1 MVRIPLHRVIASFN
15 IAGVAGIF
23 TLGLLLAA
31 PARAAIPAG
40 YKGMP
45 FDPKVVGGAMV
56 IPPGVKAG
64 PYAIPGAIDF
74 VNYDMGGDGVG
85 YHTDAHYTTKDGDGY
100 RTDRPT
106 ATMSLTSPSKPDLIY
121 GTGTA
126 QDGMAY
132 PTGDFYIG
140 SVHPGDWFNYTVD
153 VKTAGTYALSSSFST
168 GNGPPGGEGGDGQM
182 ELQISVDGTMMAD
195 WHTVF
200 PDFQNKAN
208 FHNWKPYPSFA
219 MITLDVGPHVIKFQA
234 PFKHLN
240 LDHVTFDLVG
250 GDGGTTPNPTPDA
263 GGGGTAGAGGG
274 TAGAGG
280 GTAGASGGAA
290 GAAGSGAVG
299 AAGVGGGTAGV
310 GSAGSAGSSG
320 GTAASGGSPGT
331 AGASASGAAGSG
343 SVGAAGAGSR
353 PTGAKSGGCSLAA
366 SPRGG
371 SFAAGVLTLAAS
383 LASARRRRRS

>member
-1 MVRIPLHRVIASFN
+1 MVRIPLRRVIASMSV
-15 IAGVAGIF
+15 I
-23 TLGLLLAA
+23 TSLGLLLAA
-31 PARAAIPAG
+31 PAQAAIPAG
-40 YKGMP
+40 YKGTP
-45 FDPKVVGGAMV
+45 FDPAVVGGPGI
-56 IPPGVKAG
+56 IPATVKAG
-64 PYAIPGAIDF
+64 PYAIPGGIDF

-106 ATMSLTSPSKPDLIY
+106 ATLSLTSPSKPDLIY

-240 LDHVTFDLVG
+240 LDHMQFDLVG
-250 GDGGTTPNPTPDA
+250 ADGGTTPTPDA

-280 GTAGASGGAA
+280 GTAGAGSGAA
-290 GAAGSGAVG
+290 GASGAAGSGAAG
-299 AAGVGGGTAGV
+299 AAGVGGGTAG
-310 GSAGSAGSSG
+310 AGSAGSSG
-320 GTAASGGSPGT
+320 GTAGSAGSTGT
-331 AGASASGAAGSG
+331 AGASAGTAGSG
-343 SVGAAGAGSR
+343 SATGAAGAGPKPS
-353 PTGAKSGGCSLAA
+353 GAKSGGCSLAA

-371 SFAAGVLTLAAS
+371 SFAAGVLTLAAL
-383 LASARRRRRS
+383 LASARRRRRR